1 MKIQEIKKNHKK
13 YKIYSEK
20 RELGPELKWRKKD
33 LSRNT
38 YFIIMG
44 RKSSCKRKSRFV
56 GGKIREFQISG
67 VYFLSGLRWRST
79 SMESGTVI

>member
-44 RKSSCKRKSRFV
+44 RKSSCK
-56 GGKIREFQISG
+56 
-67 VYFLSGLRWRST
+67 
-79 SMESGTVI
+79 